1 MSKRGQNETSSGQPS
16 SKVVRISESQEDD
29 LIILPEVED
38 SEFLQNSGNSAPS
51 LIPSQSDDDL
61 LIQPE
66 YDLETVLEEIE
77 NYEEAA
83 AIILDNT
90 ALKEAILKSL
100 AASVTSEFR
109 TSLKKSKL
117 IRKEGRE
124 YLLSINPTDLCGE
137 FKSGCPE
144 AFGILTK
151 GKLQII

>member
-1 MSKRGQNETSSGQPS
+1 MSKRSQNEISSSQPS
-16 SKVVRISESQEDD
+16 SKVVRISDSQEDN
-29 LIILPEVED
+29 LIILPDLED
-38 SEFLQNSGNSAPS
+38 SEYLQNSGNSAPI
-51 LIPSQSDDDL
+51 LIPSQPDDDL
-61 LIQPE
+61 LVQPE
-66 YDLETVLEEIE
+66 HDLKSVLEEIE
-77 NYEEAA
+77 NYDEAA

-90 ALKEAILKSL
+90 ALKDAILKSL

-137 FKSGCPE
+137 FRSGCPE